1 MTHDTLLTFNG
12 DINETLRRLATILGH
27 DEQAVLDRMNQES
40 DERTAGTRLL
50 AARLQIN
57 GTPTFVFDDELVR
70 GAVSLE
76 TMTSL
81 VAAKRQD

>member
-1 MTHDTLLTFNG
+1 MKE
-12 DINETLRRLATILGH
+12 IAE
-27 DEQAVLDRMNQES
+27 
-40 DERTAGTRLL
+40 TRLM

-57 GTPTFVFDDELVR
+57 GTLTSVFDDELVR
-70 GAVSLE
+70 GAVSLD